1 MIKASKLLISMF
13 LSAGLAQPS
22 FAILKAGDKLIPFSL
37 KGIDGKIATLTMENG
52 RLTLV
57 SSFTRDD
64 GLPVTL
70 KSHPAAVL
78 IDFWATWCVPCRTS
92 MPYMQMFYDTYKP
105 KEGQT
110 EGGLELFGIAL
121 DVKGSAVVKPFF
133 LNQKLKFTYPMLAD
147 PGSAHDVPG
156 IIFKTKDM
164 SSRYQ
169 AVEIPVVYI
178 IDSRGTIVH
187 AHMGFKKEH
196 VAEIEKAILDCLGQE
211 RK

>member
-1 MIKASKLLISMF
+1 MKASKLLIVLF
-13 LSAGLAQPS
+13 LSAGLGQPS

-37 KGIDGKIATLTMENG
+37 KGIDGKIATVILEDG

-57 SSFTRDD
+57 SSFIRD

-78 IDFWATWCVPCRTS
+78 IDFWATWCVPCRDS
-92 MPYMQMFYDTYKP
+92 MPFMQKLYDTYKP
-105 KEGQT
+105 GEEQT
-110 EGGLELFGIAL
+110 EGGLELFGVAL
-121 DVKGSAVVKPFF
+121 DAKGSAIVKPFF
-133 LNQKLKFTYPMLAD
+133 LIQKLKFTYPMLAD
-147 PGSAHDVPG
+147 PGSAPEIPG
-156 IIFKTKDM
+156 IILKTKDM
-164 SSRYQ
+164 GSRYQ